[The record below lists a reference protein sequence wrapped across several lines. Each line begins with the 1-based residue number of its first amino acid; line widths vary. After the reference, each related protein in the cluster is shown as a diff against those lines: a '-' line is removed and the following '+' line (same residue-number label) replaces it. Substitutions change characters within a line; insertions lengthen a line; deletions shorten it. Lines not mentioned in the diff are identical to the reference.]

1 MRLPDNYLSRRE
13 QQILEILY
21 RESPLLAAQV
31 RERLPDSPGN
41 SAVRKLLSN
50 LEEKGSIHHTEVD
63 GRFLYAPTFPRVEA
77 GKSILENVVETF
89 FAGSLS
95 QTIAA
100 LLTGG
105 SRLSE
110 TERERI
116 QKLIE
121 QAENAEQKE
130 EPG

>member
-1 MRLPDNYLSRRE
+1 MRLPNSYLSRRD

-21 RESPLLAAQV
+21 QESPLLAAEV

-41 SAVRKLLSN
+41 SAVRKMLSN

-63 GRFLYAPTFPRVEA
+63 GRFLYAPSFPKAEA
-77 GKSILENVVETF
+77 GQSILQNVVQTF

-110 TERERI
+110 AEREHI

-121 QAENAEQKE
+121 QAEQAEQEGKT
-130 EPG
+130 G